1 MSEEVKIG
9 EFSVDPESIPEAQDL
24 PEKSS
29 IVLEVATAER
39 KETVNEE
46 GRKSVRISLRV
57 ISPDLVG
64 SNSAFA
70 TLWVTEQFRGK
81 PHKSFAQFLR
91 VLGLPYTTQA
101 SDLKGLRFVGQVA
114 KDPKNADF
122 TQVTEVSARA

>member
-1 MSEEVKIG
+1 MAFVG
-9 EFSVDPESIPEAQDL
+9 EFEVDPESIPEAQDI
-24 PEKSS
+24 PERTSV
-29 IVLEVATAER
+29 VLEIATAER

-46 GRKSVRISLRV
+46 GRKSVRISLRAV
-57 ISPDLVG
+57 SPDLVG

-81 PHKSFAQFLR
+81 PHKSFAGFLR

-114 KDPKNADF
+114 KDPKNQDF
-122 TQVTEVSARA
+122 TQIVEVSAKA